1 MGEQIAQEN
10 AVFVRGIGGAGGDP
24 PVFHHALSV
33 EKGCF
38 DVGVANVQGENHGS
52 ASQWSLRP
60 REEGS
65 IPAGERAPAKVIVQ
79 FRPLI
84 RRRAIKM
91 GVHSTAAAMASQ
103 VPAISAVPPIR
114 LSTEAVSM
122 PHNT

>member
-1 MGEQIAQEN
+1 MELVETRQYFTMRSPSKR
-10 AVFVRGIGGAGGDP
+10 AVLMLVLPMSRVKIMDLPPDGPSARGKREVYRQGG
-24 PVFHHALSV
+24 
-33 EKGCF
+33 
-38 DVGVANVQGENHGS
+38 
-52 ASQWSLRP
+52 
-60 REEGS
+60 
-65 IPAGERAPAKVIVQ
+65 IPFAKAMFQ

-84 RRRAIKM
+84 RRSAIKM